1 MKLCN
6 KCGTS
11 HPATK
16 QYFGVSDGYL
26 TSPCNPC
33 RNEARRQRHKANP
46 QKYKRAGRE
55 QQVKRDYGLTPEE
68 YDAMLVAVDGKCT
81 ICRKAPKVKAL
92 AVDHCHTTGKVRGIL
107 CDKCN
112 MGIGYFDDNLDLL
125 QKAIE
130 YLKENQ

>member
-1 MKLCN
+1 
-6 KCGTS
+6 
-11 HPATK
+11 
-16 QYFGVSDGYL
+16 
-26 TSPCNPC
+26 
-33 RNEARRQRHKANP
+33 
-46 QKYKRAGRE
+46 
-55 QQVKRDYGLTPEE
+55 VKRDYGLTPEE